1 MLAAATPEQS
11 AQRVVSLLV
20 NGVAAAI
27 FHVKDKDILMEATWD
42 FVKDDPCYGCRFAV

>member
-20 NGVAAAI
+20 NGVAAAV
-27 FHVKDKDILMEATWD
+27 FQGD
-42 FVKDDPCYGCRFAV
+42 